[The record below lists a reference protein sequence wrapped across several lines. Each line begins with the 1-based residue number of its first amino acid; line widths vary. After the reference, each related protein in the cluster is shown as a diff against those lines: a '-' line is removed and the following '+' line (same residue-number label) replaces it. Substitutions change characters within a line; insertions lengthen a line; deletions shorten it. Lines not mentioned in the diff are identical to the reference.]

1 MKKIKDVAITLIHEE
16 LGENS
21 KVVQKRR
28 KFSRLNPEITSKEL
42 LTFKNV
48 IEKLTGET
56 YINVE
61 VTTVETL

>member
-1 MKKIKDVAITLIHEE
+1 MIHEE
-16 LGENS
+16 IGEND

-28 KFSRLNPEITSKEL
+28 KFSRLNPEISTQGL
-42 LTFKNV
+42 QTFKNV